1 MKKVLLVVLDGY
13 GEAPKS
19 EFNAV
24 TNANT
29 PFLDELRNYP
39 HSLLKAHGRAVGVPD
54 DVYGGSEVGHMTM
67 GAGKVVKTMVLKIN
81 DDIESG
87 EFAKHSTFVGQFTA
101 LKNRG
106 GALHIGGLFSDKRI
120 HADLHH
126 AFAIMRTA
134 KMYGI
139 ERVFFHAFTDGR
151 DCAINSSFD
160 YLKLFNQQA
169 SEIGVGE
176 IATVGGRFYIM
187 DRENNFE
194 RTNLAIDAF
203 EKLGYDY
210 DTAEQALKSSHEQGI
225 TDEFVKPTR
234 IKTHQ
239 QYTFDKND
247 LFVFYNYRAD
257 RMKQPVKAL
266 SDRKIMDIITF
277 CDFYQADNVQHLY
290 DEDNV
295 KNGLTEYLCGK
306 GFRVLKVSESTKYAH
321 VTYFFNGGRE
331 QPFENED
338 RIHIITEKTVD
349 YAQTPHMRAREIT
362 DETVKALNEGK
373 HDFILV
379 NYSNPDMIGHTG
391 NYDATVEALEFLD
404 GCVKELVETAVN
416 NNYSLI
422 ITADHGNSEQMRDEH
437 GNPHT
442 AHTLNPV
449 ICVCIDKS
457 VKNMIQ
463 YGGLRDVAPTVI
475 ELMGVENNPSFEG
488 QSLIEK

>member
-29 PFLDELRNYP
+29 PFLDSLREYP
-39 HSLLKAHGRAVGVPD
+39 HSFLKAHGRAVGVPD

-81 DDIESG
+81 DDIETG
-87 EFAKHSTFVGQFTA
+87 EFANHDAFKTQLTA

-120 HADLHH
+120 HADVHH
-126 AFAIMRTA
+126 AFAIMQVA

-151 DCAINSSFD
+151 DCAINSSFE
-160 YLKLFNQQA
+160 YLNMFNGQAKL
-169 SEIGVGE
+169 IGVGE
-176 IATVGGRFYIM
+176 IASVGGRFYIM
-187 DRENNFE
+187 DRENNLE
-194 RTNLAIDAF
+194 RTNLAIDTFQKLSYDF
-203 EKLGYDY
+203 E
-210 DTAEQALKSSHEQGI
+210 TAEQALKSSHANGV
-225 TDEFVKPTR
+225 TDEFVKPVR
-234 IKTHQ
+234 IKTQ
-239 QYTFDKND
+239 QTYSFDKND

-257 RMKQPVKAL
+257 RMKQPVKEL
-266 SDRKIMDIITF
+266 SDRKLMNIITF
-277 CDFYQADNVQHLY
+277 CDFYKADNVQHLY

-306 GFRVLKVSESTKYAH
+306 GLKVLKVSESTKYAH

-331 QPFENED
+331 EPFENED
-338 RIHIITEKTVD
+338 RVHVITEKTMD
-349 YAQTPHMRAREIT
+349 YAQTPYMRAKEIT
-362 DETVKALNEGK
+362 DETVKALNKGE
-373 HDFILV
+373 HSFILV

-391 NYDATVEALEFLD
+391 NYDATVKALEFLD
-404 GCVKELVETAVN
+404 GCVKTLVETAVKN
-416 NNYSLI
+416 DYSLI
-422 ITADHGNSEQMRDEH
+422 ITADHGNSEMMRDEK

-457 VKNMIQ
+457 VKSMLQ
-463 YGGLRDVAPTVI
+463 YGGLRDVAPTVL

-488 QSLIEK
+488 KSLIE